1 MQEIEDLNNNE
12 ILENEIIRTNFTRY
26 IASLIFVYNINENI
40 SMINTTY
47 LQNRISNFSDYR
59 FLNELN
65 VLFEINSTISLNID
79 FEYRFDNMPPSTLI
93 KRDVNVNYGTLIQ
106 F

>member
-1 MQEIEDLNNNE
+1 MQEIEDLN
-12 ILENEIIRTNFTRY
+12 ENEITRTNFTRH
-26 IASLIFVYNINENI
+26 ISSLICVLKLNENI
-40 SMINTTY
+40 TMINTIY

-65 VLFEINSTISLNID
+65 VLFEINNTISLNID
-79 FEYRFDNMPPSTLI
+79 FEYRFDNIPPSTLK
-93 KRDVNVNYGTLIQ
+93 KRDVNINYGTLIQ